1 MFSWLGDVFDW
12 VCDGVGWVWDHT
24 LGAVIGGVGSAIWD
38 TMFKWLFETIY
49 KAVAKIFQA
58 INNSATDVFEL
69 SWVQAFVKLFYNFGW
84 MLFACGVV
92 VAVFDCAVA
101 YENGSANIKRTSI
114 DIIKGFMAVSLFAVL
129 PQQLYSL
136 CVNLQGSFSV
146 DLIGIF
152 LNSTTKTVAST
163 AMGVLADLIKE
174 VSLFSLFFIVLLGY
188 ATVKVIFANIKRGG
202 ALLCQIAIGSLYMFS
217 IPRGYTEGFQ
227 GWCKQVIATCMT
239 AFLQTTILYLG
250 LLTYSQHPL
259 MAMGL
264 CLSSTEVPKVA
275 QMFGL
280 DTSVRINMMSV
291 SHTLSMGSKLLGK
304 VK

>member
-12 VCDGVGWVWDHT
+12 VCSGIGWVWDHT
-24 LGAVIGGVGSAIWD
+24 IGAVIGGVGSAIWD
-38 TMFKWLFETIY
+38 AMFSWLFKTIY
-49 KAVAKIFQA
+49 TAVAKIFQA
-58 INNSATDVFEL
+58 INNSATSVFEL

-114 DIIKGFMAVSLFAVL
+114 DMIKGFMAVSLFAIL

-136 CVNLQGSFSV
+136 CVTLQGSFAV

-152 LNSTTKTVAST
+152 LSNTVRTVSES
-163 AMGVLADLIKE
+163 AMAVLGKLVTD
-174 VSLFSLFFIVLLGY
+174 VSLYSLFFIVLLGY
-188 ATVKVIFANIKRGG
+188 STVKVIFANIKRGG
-202 ALLCQIAIGSLYMFS
+202 ALLCQIAVGSLYMFS

-227 GWCKQVIATCMT
+227 SWCKQVIATCIT

-280 DTSVRINMMSV
+280 DTSVRVNMMSV
-291 SHTLSMGSKLLGK
+291 SHTLSMGGKLLNK
-304 VK
+304 IK

>member
-12 VCDGVGWVWDHT
+12 VCSGIGWVWDHT
-24 LGAVIGGVGSAIWD
+24 IGAVIGGVGSAIWD
-38 TMFKWLFETIY
+38 AMFSWLFKTIY
-49 KAVAKIFQA
+49 TAVAKIFQA
-58 INNSATDVFEL
+58 INNSATCVFEL

-114 DIIKGFMAVSLFAVL
+114 DIIKGFMAVSLFAIL

-136 CVNLQGSFSV
+136 CVNLQGSFAV

-152 LNSTTKTVAST
+152 LSNTVRTVSES
-163 AMGVLADLIKE
+163 AMAVLGKLVTD
-174 VSLFSLFFIVLLGY
+174 VSLYSLFFIVLLGY
-188 ATVKVIFANIKRGG
+188 STVKVIFANIKRGG
-202 ALLCQIAIGSLYMFS
+202 AILCQIAVGSLYMFS

-227 GWCKQVIATCMT
+227 SWCKQVIATCLT

-275 QMFGL
+275 AMFGL

-291 SHTLSMGSKLLGK
+291 SHTLSMGGKLLNK
-304 VK
+304 IK

>member
-12 VCDGVGWVWDHT
+12 VCSGIGWVWDHT
-24 LGAVIGGVGSAIWD
+24 IGAVIGGVGSAICD
-38 TMFKWLFETIY
+38 AMFSWLFETIY
-49 KAVAKIFQA
+49 KAVAKLFQA
-58 INNSATDVFEL
+58 INASATDVFEL
-69 SWVQAFVKLFYNFGW
+69 SWVQAFVKLFYSLGW
-84 MLFACGVV
+84 MLFACGLI

-101 YENGSANIKRTSI
+101 YENGSANIKRTSV

-129 PQQLYSL
+129 PQQLYSM
-136 CVNLQGSFSV
+136 CVNLQGSFAV
-146 DLIGIF
+146 DLIGVF
-152 LNSTTKTVAST
+152 LKSTTQTVAGT
-163 AMGVLADLIKE
+163 AMDVLGKLIKE

-188 ATVKVIFANIKRGG
+188 STVKVIFANIKRGG

-217 IPRGYTEGFQ
+217 VPRGYTDGFLS
-227 GWCKQVIATCMT
+227 WCKQVIATCMT

-250 LLTYSQHPL
+250 LLTYTEHPL

-264 CLSSTEVPKVA
+264 CLSATEVPKVA

-291 SHTLSMGSKLLGK
+291 SHTLSMGSKLVSKLK
-304 VK
+304 